1 MNILRDPLTAL
12 VLALVV
18 LTLAAPQYV
27 SMNREHQ
34 QAEQTRRACIRL
46 VAEMNV
52 DAVMLLVRDLPIAP
66 KCLPYLE
73 DARSVQR
80 KMRDLREQNPTA
92 DLSNSLEVFL
102 RR

>member
-18 LTLAAPQYV
+18 LTLTAPQYV

-73 DARSVQR
+73 DAQSVVG
-80 KMRDLREQNPTA
+80 KMRALRDSLPRE
-92 DLSNSLEVFL
+92 DLSDSLEVFL
-102 RR
+102 RG